1 MLSRCRMGSAAEW
14 SKLNRTAVMECSMAH
29 SSLQPPQVLIVGA
42 GPTGLAAAMS
52 LARAGIAVR
61 VIDRAPCPATTSRAI
76 GIQARTLELFELHRV
91 VEPFIEIGHR
101 GRAAHLYSNGQTL
114 LRLDFDPLQ
123 TRYPYLL
130 FVDQSQTERI
140 LAEHLHTLGMDI
152 ERGVELIGL
161 QQDVAGVDATLR
173 LPDGRVQTQRVRYLV
188 GADGAHSTVRHL
200 LGVAFAGETLDQSF
214 LLADLRVDWTLP
226 VDEFQLFATADG
238 LAGVFPLGGDRYRL
252 IADRPP
258 LGAAHQAAVRTGLLP
273 ATSAPAAGAGM
284 QRERRRAGDYPAQ
297 LDDVEDRQRGTDD
310 GNGPSLDEC
319 QQWVERR
326 IHVPVRLSQLAWSSY
341 FHIHSRMVA
350 RLRTG
355 NVFLAGD
362 AAHVHSPAGAQGMNT
377 GIHEALNLGWKLAQV
392 LNGGAPDHLLETYH
406 LERNPIE
413 RGVLRQTSFATHLVE
428 ADHGVLRLV
437 RDRLMPLIASLGP
450 VRDAARR
457 AVSELAIQYRRSPLT
472 LECPLDGGVRAG
484 ERAPDALVHVMDGP
498 LGQVP
503 YVARLFDLYDPASF
517 TLLMLVSADDDE
529 SRAREEAGALGGFAA
544 KVEALLRARV
554 RTWRVSDT
562 QQPCDVAGETAS
574 SLAFSYG
581 RTRPCFYL
589 VRPDGYV
596 ATRGRLLS
604 DAPALLRYCE
614 DWFGALPQT
623 QRAGEPTEASPR

>member
-1 MLSRCRMGSAAEW
+1 
-14 SKLNRTAVMECSMAH
+14 MAH

-52 LARAGIAVR
+52 LARAGIVPR
-61 VIDRAPCPATTSRAI
+61 VIDRVPCPATTSRAI

-101 GRAAHLYSNGQTL
+101 GRAARLYSNGQTL

-140 LAEHLHTLGMDI
+140 LAEHLHTFGVDI

-161 QQDVAGVDATLR
+161 QQDAAGIDATLR

-200 LGVAFAGETLDQSF
+200 LDVAFAGEAFDQSF

-273 ATSAPAAGAGM
+273 ATSAPAAGAGA
-284 QRERRRAGDYPAQ
+284 QPERRRAGDYPVQ
-297 LDDVEDRQRGTDD
+297 RNDVEDRQRGTDD
-310 GNGPSLDEC
+310 GNAGPSLDEC

-326 IHVPVRLSQLAWSSY
+326 IHVPVRLSQLTWSSY
-341 FHIHSRMVA
+341 FHIHSRRVE
-350 RLRTG
+350 RLRIG

-362 AAHVHSPAGAQGMNT
+362 AAHVHSPAGAQGMNI

-392 LNGGAPDHLLETYH
+392 LNGGAPDRLLDTYH
-406 LERNPIE
+406 LERSPIE

-428 ADHGVLRLV
+428 AEHGVLRLV

-457 AVSELAIQYRRSPLT
+457 AVSELATHYRRSPLT

-517 TLLMLVSADDDE
+517 TLLMLASADDDE
-529 SRAREEAGALGGFAA
+529 LRAREEAGALGSFAA

-554 RTWRVSDT
+554 RTWRVRDT
-562 QQPCDVAGETAS
+562 PQPCDVAGETAS

-581 RTRPCFYL
+581 RTRPCCYL

-596 ATRGRLLS
+596 AARGRLLS

-614 DWFGALPQT
+614 DWFGALAQT
-623 QRAGEPTEASPR
+623 QRARETTVASTG

>member
-1 MLSRCRMGSAAEW
+1 
-14 SKLNRTAVMECSMAH
+14 MAH

-52 LARAGIAVR
+52 LARAGIALR

-76 GIQARTLELFELHRV
+76 GIQARTLELLELHRV

-130 FVDQSQTERI
+130 FVDQSQTESI
-140 LAEHLHTLGMDI
+140 LAEHLRKFGVDI

-161 QQDVAGVDATLR
+161 QQDAAGVDATLR

-200 LGVAFAGETLDQSF
+200 LGGAFAGETLAQSF
-214 LLADLRVDWTLP
+214 LLADLRVDWALP
-226 VDEFQLFATADG
+226 VDEFQLFASAEG
-238 LAGVFPLGGDRYRL
+238 LAGIFPLGGDRYRL

-258 LGAAHQAAVRTGLLP
+258 VGAAHQAAVRIGLLH
-273 ATSAPAAGAGM
+273 ATSSPTVGAGAQPEGRLVGGRLT
-284 QRERRRAGDYPAQ
+284 QIG
-297 LDDVEDRQRGTDD
+297 DVEDRERETDD
-310 GNGPSLDEC
+310 DNAGPSLDEC

-341 FHIHSRMVA
+341 YHIHSRMVE

-362 AAHVHSPAGAQGMNT
+362 AVHVHSPAGAQGMNT

-392 LNGGAPDHLLETYH
+392 LNGGAPDHLLDTYH

-413 RGVLRQTSFATHLVE
+413 RGVLRQTRFVTHLVE

-437 RDRLMPLIASLGP
+437 RDQLIPLIASLGP

-503 YVARLFDLYDPASF
+503 YVARLFDLYDPVNF
-517 TLLMLVSADDDE
+517 TLLVMTSANDDE
-529 SRAREEAGALGGFAA
+529 PRAGEEAGALGSFAA
-544 KVEALLRARV
+544 KIEALLRARV

-562 QQPCDVAGETAS
+562 QQPCDASGESAS

-596 ATRGRLLS
+596 AARGRLLS
-604 DAPALLRYCE
+604 DAPALLRYGE
-614 DWFGALPQT
+614 DWFGALPQA
-623 QRAGEPTEASPR
+623 QRARETTVASTR

>member
-1 MLSRCRMGSAAEW
+1 
-14 SKLNRTAVMECSMAH
+14 MAH

-52 LARAGIAVR
+52 LARAGIALR

-76 GIQARTLELFELHRV
+76 GIQARTLELLELHRV

-130 FVDQSQTERI
+130 FVDQSQTESI
-140 LAEHLHTLGMDI
+140 LAEHLRKFGVDI

-161 QQDVAGVDATLR
+161 QQDAAGVDTTLR

-200 LGVAFAGETLDQSF
+200 LGGAFAGETLAQSF
-214 LLADLRVDWTLP
+214 LLADLRVDWALP
-226 VDEFQLFATADG
+226 VDEFQLFASAEG
-238 LAGVFPLGGDRYRL
+238 LAGIFPLGGDRYRL

-258 LGAAHQAAVRTGLLP
+258 VGAAHQAAVRIGLLH
-273 ATSAPAAGAGM
+273 ATSSPTVGAGAQPEGRLVGGRLT
-284 QRERRRAGDYPAQ
+284 QIG
-297 LDDVEDRQRGTDD
+297 DVEDRERETDD
-310 GNGPSLDEC
+310 DNAGPSLDEC

-341 FHIHSRMVA
+341 YHIHSRMVE

-362 AAHVHSPAGAQGMNT
+362 AVHVHSPAGAQGMNT

-392 LNGGAPDHLLETYH
+392 LNGGAPDHLLDTYH

-413 RGVLRQTSFATHLVE
+413 RGVLRQTRFVTHLVE

-437 RDRLMPLIASLGP
+437 RDQLIPLIASLGP

-472 LECPLDGGVRAG
+472 LERPLDGGVRAG

-498 LGQVP
+498 LGQAP
-503 YVARLFDLYDPASF
+503 YVARLFDLYDPVNF
-517 TLLMLVSADDDE
+517 TLLVMTSANDDE
-529 SRAREEAGALGGFAA
+529 PCAGEEAGALGSFAA
-544 KVEALLRARV
+544 KIEALLRARV

-562 QQPCDVAGETAS
+562 QQPCDASGESAS

-596 ATRGRLLS
+596 AARGRLLS
-604 DAPALLRYCE
+604 DAPALLRYGE
-614 DWFGALPQT
+614 DWFGALPQA
-623 QRAGEPTEASPR
+623 QRARETTVASTR

>member
-1 MLSRCRMGSAAEW
+1 M
-14 SKLNRTAVMECSMAH
+14 
-29 SSLQPPQVLIVGA
+29 
-42 GPTGLAAAMS
+42 
-52 LARAGIAVR
+52 
-61 VIDRAPCPATTSRAI
+61 
-76 GIQARTLELFELHRV
+76 
-91 VEPFIEIGHR
+91 VEPFIKIGHR

-130 FVDQSQTERI
+130 FVDQSQTECI
-140 LAEHLHTLGMDI
+140 LTEHLRTFGVDI

-161 QQDVAGVDATLR
+161 QQDAAGVDATLR

-188 GADGAHSTVRHL
+188 GTDGAHSTVRHL
-200 LGVAFAGETLDQSF
+200 LGGAFAGETLAQSF
-214 LLADLRVDWTLP
+214 LLADLRVDWALP
-226 VDEFQLFATADG
+226 VDEFQLFASAEG
-238 LAGVFPLGGDRYRL
+238 LAGIFPLGGDRYRL

-258 LGAAHQAAVRTGLLP
+258 VGAAHQAAVRIGLLH
-273 ATSAPAAGAGM
+273 ATSSPTVGAGAQPEG
-284 QRERRRAGDYPAQ
+284 RPVGDRLAQ
-297 LDDVEDRQRGTDD
+297 IGDVEDRERETEDD
-310 GNGPSLDEC
+310 NAGPSLDEC

-341 FHIHSRMVA
+341 YHIHSRMVE

-362 AAHVHSPAGAQGMNT
+362 AVHVHSPAGAQGMNT

-392 LNGGAPDHLLETYH
+392 LNGGAPDHLLDTYH

-413 RGVLRQTSFATHLVE
+413 RGVLRQTRFATHLVE

-437 RDRLMPLIASLGP
+437 RDQLIPLIASLGP
-450 VRDAARR
+450 FRDAARR

-472 LECPLDGGVRAG
+472 LERPLDGGVRAG

-498 LGQVP
+498 LGQAP
-503 YVARLFDLYDPASF
+503 YVARLFDLYDPVNF
-517 TLLMLVSADDDE
+517 TLLVMTSADDDE
-529 SRAREEAGALGGFAA
+529 PRADEEAGALDSFAA
-544 KVEALLRARV
+544 KLEALLRARV

-562 QQPCDVAGETAS
+562 QQPCDASGESAS

-596 ATRGRLLS
+596 AARGRLLS
-604 DAPALLRYCE
+604 DAPALLRYGE
-614 DWFGALPQT
+614 DWFGALPQV
-623 QRAGEPTEASPR
+623 QRARETTVASAR

>member
-1 MLSRCRMGSAAEW
+1 
-14 SKLNRTAVMECSMAH
+14 MAH
-29 SSLQPPQVLIVGA
+29 SSLQPPQVLIAGA

-52 LARAGIAVR
+52 LARAGIALR

-76 GIQARTLELFELHRV
+76 GIQARTLELLELHRV

-130 FVDQSQTERI
+130 FVDQSQTESI
-140 LAEHLHTLGMDI
+140 LAEHLRKFGVDI

-161 QQDVAGVDATLR
+161 QQDAAGVDTTLR

-200 LGVAFAGETLDQSF
+200 LGGAFAGETLAQSF
-214 LLADLRVDWTLP
+214 LLADLRVDWALP
-226 VDEFQLFATADG
+226 VDEFQLFASAEG
-238 LAGVFPLGGDRYRL
+238 LAGIFPLGGDRYRL

-258 LGAAHQAAVRTGLLP
+258 VGAAHQAAVRIGLLH
-273 ATSAPAAGAGM
+273 ATSSPTVGAGAQPEGRLVGGRLT
-284 QRERRRAGDYPAQ
+284 QIG
-297 LDDVEDRQRGTDD
+297 DVEDRERETDD
-310 GNGPSLDEC
+310 DNAGPSLDEC

-341 FHIHSRMVA
+341 YHIHSRMVE

-362 AAHVHSPAGAQGMNT
+362 AVHVHSPAGAQGMNT

-392 LNGGAPDHLLETYH
+392 LNGGAPDHLLDTYH

-413 RGVLRQTSFATHLVE
+413 RGVLRQTRFVTHLVE

-437 RDRLMPLIASLGP
+437 RDQMIPLIASLGP

-498 LGQVP
+498 LGQAP
-503 YVARLFDLYDPASF
+503 YVARLFDLYDPVNF
-517 TLLMLVSADDDE
+517 TLLVMTSANDDE
-529 SRAREEAGALGGFAA
+529 PRAGEEAGTLGSFAA
-544 KVEALLRARV
+544 KIEALLRARV

-562 QQPCDVAGETAS
+562 QQPCDASGESAS

-596 ATRGRLLS
+596 AARGRLLS
-604 DAPALLRYCE
+604 DAPALLRYGE
-614 DWFGALPQT
+614 DWFGALPQA
-623 QRAGEPTEASPR
+623 QRARETTVASTR

>member
-1 MLSRCRMGSAAEW
+1 
-14 SKLNRTAVMECSMAH
+14 MAH

-52 LARAGIAVR
+52 LARAGIALR

-130 FVDQSQTERI
+130 FVDQSQTECI
-140 LAEHLHTLGMDI
+140 LTEHLRTFGVDI

-161 QQDVAGVDATLR
+161 QQDAAGVDATLR

-188 GADGAHSTVRHL
+188 GTDGAHSTVRHL
-200 LGVAFAGETLDQSF
+200 LGGAFAGETLAQSF
-214 LLADLRVDWTLP
+214 LLADLRVDWALP
-226 VDEFQLFATADG
+226 VDEFQLFASAEG
-238 LAGVFPLGGDRYRL
+238 LAGIFPLGGDRYRL

-258 LGAAHQAAVRTGLLP
+258 VGAAHQAAVRIGLLH
-273 ATSAPAAGAGM
+273 ATSSPTVGAGAQPEG
-284 QRERRRAGDYPAQ
+284 RPVGDRLAQ
-297 LDDVEDRQRGTDD
+297 IGDVEDRERETEDD
-310 GNGPSLDEC
+310 NAGPSLDEC

-326 IHVPVRLSQLAWSSY
+326 IHVPVRLSQLVWSSY
-341 FHIHSRMVA
+341 YHIHSRMVE

-362 AAHVHSPAGAQGMNT
+362 AVHVHSPAGAQGMNT

-392 LNGGAPDHLLETYH
+392 LNGGAPDYLLDTYH

-413 RGVLRQTSFATHLVE
+413 RSVLRQTRFATHLVE

-437 RDRLMPLIASLGP
+437 RDQLIPLIASLGP
-450 VRDAARR
+450 FRDAARR

-472 LECPLDGGVRAG
+472 LERPLDGGVRAG

-498 LGQVP
+498 LGQAP
-503 YVARLFDLYDPASF
+503 YVARLFDLYDPVNF
-517 TLLMLVSADDDE
+517 TLLVMTSADDDE
-529 SRAREEAGALGGFAA
+529 PRADEEAGALGSFAA
-544 KVEALLRARV
+544 KLEALLRARV

-562 QQPCDVAGETAS
+562 QQPCDASGESAS

-596 ATRGRLLS
+596 AARGRLLS
-604 DAPALLRYCE
+604 DAPALLRYGE
-614 DWFGALPQT
+614 DWFGALPQV
-623 QRAGEPTEASPR
+623 QRARETTVASAR

>member
-1 MLSRCRMGSAAEW
+1 
-14 SKLNRTAVMECSMAH
+14 MAH

-52 LARAGIAVR
+52 LARAGIALR

-130 FVDQSQTERI
+130 FVDQSQTECI
-140 LAEHLHTLGMDI
+140 LTEHLRTFGVDI

-161 QQDVAGVDATLR
+161 QQDAAGVDATLR

-188 GADGAHSTVRHL
+188 GTDGARSTVRHL
-200 LGVAFAGETLDQSF
+200 LGGAFAGETLAQSF
-214 LLADLRVDWTLP
+214 LLADLRVDWALP
-226 VDEFQLFATADG
+226 VDEFQLFASAEG
-238 LAGVFPLGGDRYRL
+238 LAGIFPLGGDRYRL

-258 LGAAHQAAVRTGLLP
+258 VGAAHQAAVRIGLLH
-273 ATSAPAAGAGM
+273 ATSSPTVGAGAQPEG
-284 QRERRRAGDYPAQ
+284 RPVGDRLAQ
-297 LDDVEDRQRGTDD
+297 IGDVEDRERETEDD
-310 GNGPSLDEC
+310 NAGPSLDEC

-326 IHVPVRLSQLAWSSY
+326 IHVPVRLSQLVWSSY
-341 FHIHSRMVA
+341 YHIHSRMVE

-362 AAHVHSPAGAQGMNT
+362 AVHVHSPAGAQGMNT

-392 LNGGAPDHLLETYH
+392 LNGGAPDYLLDTYH

-413 RGVLRQTSFATHLVE
+413 RSVLRQTRFATHLVE

-437 RDRLMPLIASLGP
+437 RDQLIPLIASLGP
-450 VRDAARR
+450 FRDAARR

-472 LECPLDGGVRAG
+472 LERPLDGGVRAG

-498 LGQVP
+498 LGQAP
-503 YVARLFDLYDPASF
+503 YVARLFDLYDPVNF
-517 TLLMLVSADDDE
+517 TLLVMTSADDDE
-529 SRAREEAGALGGFAA
+529 PRADEEAGALGSFAA
-544 KVEALLRARV
+544 KLEALLRARV

-562 QQPCDVAGETAS
+562 QQPCDASGESAS

-596 ATRGRLLS
+596 AARGRLLS
-604 DAPALLRYCE
+604 DAPALLRYGE
-614 DWFGALPQT
+614 DWFGALPQV
-623 QRAGEPTEASPR
+623 QRARETTVASAR